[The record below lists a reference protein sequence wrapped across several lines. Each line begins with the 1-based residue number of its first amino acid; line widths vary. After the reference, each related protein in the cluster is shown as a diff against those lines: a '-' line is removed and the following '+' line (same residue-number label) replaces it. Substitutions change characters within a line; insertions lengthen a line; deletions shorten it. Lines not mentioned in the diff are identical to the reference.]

1 MTESLE
7 ARTHPRGRI
16 VVFAREP
23 RLGQVK
29 SRLAKTLGA
38 PAALALYRAM
48 LARVGSLLQHA
59 GLAPWDLWVTS
70 NPSHKDFITLCN
82 ATNIYLQKGADL
94 GARMDFALSQTLDRA
109 DSDAVILIGTDC
121 PALSADY
128 LHGALAALESGSDVV
143 LGPAEDGGYVL
154 IGARRPISALFEA
167 MPWGSDQV
175 LARTLE
181 RLADS
186 GLSYHLLETLWD
198 VDYPDDIPR
207 LKSLTPPLHWETGE
221 RTA

>member
-1 MTESLE
+1 MTERLE
-7 ARTHPRGRI
+7 ARIHPRGRI

-29 SRLAKTLGA
+29 SRLAKTLGEA
-38 PAALALYRAM
+38 AALAIYEAM
-48 LARVGSLLQHA
+48 LLRVGKLLQHA

-70 NPSHKDFITLCN
+70 NPSHKTFITLCN
-82 ATNIYLQKGADL
+82 KKNIYLQEGADL
-94 GARMDFALSQTLDRA
+94 GARMDFALRQSLARE

-128 LHGALAALESGSDVV
+128 LDGALAALESGSDVV

-154 IGARRPISALFEA
+154 IGARQPIPGLFEA
-167 MPWGSDQV
+167 MPWGSEQV
-175 LARTLE
+175 LPRTLE

-186 GLSYHLLETLWD
+186 GLSYQLLETLWD

-207 LKSLTPPLHWETGE
+207 LKSLSPPLHWELE
-221 RTA
+221 RGTT